1 MVNAMSDLSVNTA
14 PESVVS
20 SSRKATAHTEVKTV
34 SQADANATARKPS
47 SADVSNFVTS
57 PKGVVDPQS
66 GVYVLQ
72 YRDGETGEVEMQ
84 YPSKKVVAAYQRGD
98 GAGSASQ
105 TSTDKAGPSVPQ
117 NSGGEST
124 STGAEVSSVSTTST
138 TTTASTGSGGTA
150 SGTGTGSTSTDVDV

>member
-1 MVNAMSDLSVNTA
+1 MVNAMSDLSVTTA

-20 SSRKATAHTEVKTV
+20 SSRKATAQTEAKPA
-34 SQADANATARKPS
+34 SQPDVGDSARKPS
-47 SADVSNFVTS
+47 SADVTNFVTS

-84 YPSKKVVAAYQRGD
+84 YPSKKAVAAYQRSD
-98 GAGSASQ
+98 SAAVASQ

-124 STGAEVSSVSTTST
+124 GTGAEVSSVSTTT
-138 TTTASTGSGGTA
+138 TTTASSTTGGTA